1 MITVFGLRLPDSTMS
16 SRRSSRQAP
25 ALRREITS
33 VGQPRGEKF
42 TIRAGESPEILIAVS
57 KTSSQIPVGADD
69 GCVICCER
77 YEESDE
83 VWQAQPCKHIFHS
96 ACIGEASISL
106 IETKPC

>member
-25 ALRREITS
+25 ALLRESTT
-33 VGQPRGEKF
+33 VGQPRGEQF
-42 TIRAGESPEILIAVS
+42 TIRAGEDPKFLFAVP
-57 KTSSQIPVGADD
+57 KTSSRIPVEADT

-77 YEESDE
+77 YEDGDE